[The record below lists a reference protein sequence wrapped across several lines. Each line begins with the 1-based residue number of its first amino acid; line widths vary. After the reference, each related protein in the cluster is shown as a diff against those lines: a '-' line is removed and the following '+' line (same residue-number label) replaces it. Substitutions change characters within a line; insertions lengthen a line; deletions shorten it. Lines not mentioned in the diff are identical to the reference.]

1 MQDSRAF
8 QYLAID
14 TIHESANNPRVTFDT
29 ARIEELAA
37 SIRQHGLIQPITVRP
52 NSDGFEIVAGA
63 RRFRAA
69 QMAELF
75 SVPVHIV
82 DIDDAHALE
91 LALAE
96 NSLRADV
103 HPYEEAAGLRRLLEM
118 PGYDVATLAE
128 KFGKSASHIYGR
140 LSLLQLIPEV
150 AQAFAQ
156 DRITASHANLIA
168 RLPRESQAKA
178 FEQCLRKDW
187 HDKEPHLLPA
197 KHLAAWIQSNMY
209 LSLADAPFDRDDA
222 TLNPAAGA
230 CTSCPRRSGYN
241 TLLFPDA
248 VSDQCLD
255 AKCHAIKIANF
266 IDRAIAAQ
274 PELVQIEEGWRRAK
288 DQRPGAVPRGH
299 FREIEAENPDAE
311 PPCAASKPAIVVYG
325 KRIGRLLTV
334 CTDDQCPVHDP
345 TTAES
350 QITEPAPVMEPA
362 GEDQTEDA
370 AQAEEPDR
378 ETQQRRKDYQAEQE
392 RKAEE
397 RKQELARRQ
406 QEYEAEQARREQ
418 LRKERAAQFD
428 RILAHA
434 LRALIHL
441 RPAPGQ
447 ARARSRAARVFS
459 DEPPHGAA
467 SLSRAARPV
476 QRRSTLHSSVQRFD
490 QMGCNRGPSLAS
502 RAGFSSLPRVPLP
515 LAQKPARKVLPHGLD
530 SILRCQSARRR
541 RCPAL
546 RSRRPRPTRYAPRPQ
561 QYSRRRRARAAFQ
574 AQAPQPTRRAHLL
587 PPIGRTS
594 LHHPR

>member
-1 MQDSRAF
+1 MQDSSAF

-14 TIHESANNPRVTFDT
+14 TIHESANNPRVTFDPVKLK
-29 ARIEELAA
+29 ELAS

-52 NSDGFEIVAGA
+52 NSEGFEIVAGA

-96 NSLRADV
+96 NVLRADV
-103 HPYEEAAGLRRLLEM
+103 HPYEEAAGLRRLLDM
-118 PGYDVATLAE
+118 PGYEVATLAE
-128 KFGKSASHIYGR
+128 KFGKSASHIYAR

-150 AQAFAQ
+150 AQAFTQ

-168 RLPRESQAKA
+168 RLPQESQAAA
-178 FEQCLRKDW
+178 FEQCWRKDW
-187 HDKEPHLLPA
+187 QDKEPHLLPA
-197 KHLAAWIQSNMY
+197 KHLAAWIQSNLY

-222 TLNPAAGA
+222 TLNPSAGA

-255 AKCHAIKIANF
+255 AKCHAVKITNF
-266 IDRAIAAQ
+266 IDRAIAAR
-274 PELVQIEEGWRRAK
+274 PELGQIEDDWRRAK
-288 DQRPGAVPRGH
+288 EQRPGAVHSGH

-311 PPCAASKPAIVVYG
+311 PLCAASKPAIVVYG
-325 KRIGRLLTV
+325 KPIGRLLTV
-334 CTDDQCPVHDP
+334 CTDDGCPVHDP
-345 TTAES
+345 TTAESQS

-392 RKAEE
+392 RRAEA
-397 RKQELARRQ
+397 RSQEPARRQ
-406 QEYEAEQARREQ
+406 QEYEAQQTRRDE
-418 LRKERAAQFD
+418 LRKARAAQFD

-434 LRALIHL
+434 PATFSAAQLRVFLRALIHL
-441 RPAPGQ
+441 DPHTLIEDL
-447 ARARSRAARVFS
+447 AAHFNGD
-459 DEPPHGAA
+459 DENEQRCAEDVLLDTIGGLADDQLTGFALRLALTSHTGLPTGGEIDFLAEAEA
-467 SLSRAARPV
+467 SLII
-476 QRRSTLHSSVQRFD
+476 LE
-490 QMGCNRGPSLAS
+490 
-502 RAGFSSLPRVPLP
+502 PR
-515 LAQKPARKVLPHGLD
+515 KPASTKKPKTPAKTTPKKKAAKKKV
-530 SILRCQSARRR
+530 
-541 RCPAL
+541 
-546 RSRRPRPTRYAPRPQ
+546 
-561 QYSRRRRARAAFQ
+561 AA
-574 AQAPQPTRRAHLL
+574 
-587 PPIGRTS
+587 
-594 LHHPR
+594 